1 MSYPLPPEPRVPS
14 ARRPG
19 PRAAATIAAA
29 VVAAL
34 LSLAEFGVLGDGAGI
49 ALRCDLRAVA
59 APATP
64 ARRRIDHTGRPGADS
79 ERRTGVVTTPGGAAL
94 VRALAGE
101 YIGDRP
107 GCHRVPHTPC
117 DHGWLRE
124 SR

>member
-64 ARRRIDHTGRPGADS
+64 AAAVSITPVAPGPIPND
-79 ERRTGVVTTPGGAAL
+79 E
-94 VRALAGE
+94 LA
-101 YIGDRP
+101 
-107 GCHRVPHTPC
+107 
-117 DHGWLRE
+117 W
-124 SR
+124 